1 MSLTDVKLDY
11 YSQLFGHV
19 VKSQG
24 FPQNIINIYNHC
36 MLNKVITRIEQNPI
50 VFSSGQKV
58 VFSNLKI
65 RPRFDAKIK
74 KPYDVLENTDTSYIA
89 TITGDVSVYENQDG
103 GNPIV
108 SKIEIA
114 SFPLML
120 GSSTCMLS
128 RMDDEELIE
137 HNECPSDP
145 LAYFRIKS
153 SEKILVIQEKLRNSH
168 VFIFPKDDTVDCRTT
183 VPCSNGTV
191 VTQLHLEK
199 LTYAVRIQLGY
210 AYSKILIPVFGLFEL
225 LGCDIQTAKIMILKF
240 IPEEHHVEAE
250 SVLLPSIQDYITLE
264 MDGEYASP
272 EAKLMAWIKHK
283 RAESK
288 FKPAEND
295 AIKSELLK
303 NLFPNVSMSSDDG
316 NDLELRLLHLAHM
329 LSHLVR
335 YLMGIRPPDDRDSWS
350 NKRLDSAGRLMEQL
364 FNIMWDTHVNTIKE
378 KVFNKTPVSY
388 AAPEIGND
396 LIAACNPGAWGQK
409 KSMKKQNYVDIMKR
423 DTALSVKQQITKVNT
438 PTSRH
443 DPTPSVR
450 SVQPSQY
457 SIIDPFE
464 SPEGDVIGLI
474 KNLSITCHI
483 SLERTTDAVRKAC
496 RRYPQFV
503 NVKTNL
509 TEIKNMYPVLIDGII
524 FGWFPIEA
532 SEEFRRY
539 LVGLRR
545 TGKIEPDVCIFMD
558 PVYGQLEI
566 YCNSSRPTHP
576 VLVVNEE
583 NQTLVIEDKNLL
595 NKKLFEP
602 QEGESYK
609 KRGDRIVDML
619 VKEGCI
625 EYLDAREQE
634 FCYLAENP
642 RIFKLRQK
650 ERQDIMME
658 MLATEDPARK
668 KYLNSKLNDIPMY
681 THCSIDALDMF
692 SIMCSLA
699 PKANHQQ
706 GPRTSYQAGMIRQSL
721 SMYHSVHW
729 KRFDV
734 GYKVLMHPCRPL
746 FEVQTSKDAGLD
758 DMPASINLIFAY
770 LALPGNQ
777 EDGLVLN
784 YDALQKFQ
792 LYKYSTH
799 KFVINSNP
807 GGVESEEI
815 TFPQITATQKDRYHA
830 LDPKTGLPIIGKH
843 IKNGDFILG
852 RVRRENGDVR
862 NSSVSIP
869 YTDEGVIDRVS
880 IENNGSSKIIV
891 KIKVRALRT
900 YIEGDKFAARY
911 SQKGICSQIL
921 KPNVLPAVVGGI
933 NHGII
938 PDIFANPHGIPSRMT
953 IGMLMEIISSKA
965 ALYMGRRINGTT
977 FAPLLDRRVKDNMK
991 VDTVIPVQ
999 KEIQEDMAVIKGVLR
1014 DYGMMDTGHE
1024 FMAYPNGQFILSLV
1038 QVGICAYAALRH
1050 HVLDKFQARGSEGSV
1065 RVQTHQPTGGR
1076 SKGGGIRFGEMER
1089 DSQVSHGASATLLD
1103 CLSISSDATDIV
1115 YCGTCGI
1122 LPTYKNAV
1130 GDELPEYQCKRC
1142 NGRNFCILN
1151 ESFTFKYLTNVL
1163 AGENIEVA
1171 LDLKIVSDQQSILQ

>member
-1 MSLTDVKLDY
+1 MSLEDVKTDY
-11 YSQLFGHV
+11 YAQLFSHV

-36 MLNKVITRIEQNPI
+36 MLRKIESRIEQNPI
-50 VFSSGQKV
+50 VFDSGQQV
-58 VFSNLKI
+58 VFSNVSAKFE
-65 RPRFDAKIK
+65 PSAKIK
-74 KPYDVLENTDTSYIA
+74 KPYDVLENTDTSYMA
-89 TITGDVSVYENQDG
+89 NITGTIKVYEDPDG
-103 GNPIV
+103 PATEARLN
-108 SKIEIA
+108 IA

-120 GSSTCMLS
+120 GSNACPLANMT
-128 RMDDEELIE
+128 DQELIDN
-137 HNECPSDP
+137 NECPSDP

-168 VFIFPKDDTVDCRTT
+168 VFIFPKDDLVDCRTT

-225 LGCDIQTAKIMILKF
+225 LGCDIRTAKMMILKF
-240 IPEEHHVEAE
+240 IPEEYQTEAE
-250 SVLLPSIQDYITLE
+250 SVLLPSIQDYLTLE
-264 MDGEYASP
+264 MEGEFPSP
-272 EAKLMAWIKHK
+272 TAKLMAWIKHK

-288 FKPAEND
+288 FKPAENE

-303 NLFPNVSMSSDDG
+303 NLFPNVSAGSDDG

-335 YLMGIRPPDDRDSWS
+335 YLIGIRPPDDRDSWS

-364 FNIMWDTHVNTIKE
+364 FNIMWDTHVNGLKE
-378 KVFNKTPVSY
+378 KGFVKTPVSY
-388 AAPEIGND
+388 TTSTIGPD

-423 DTALSVKQQITKVNT
+423 DTALAVKQQITKVNT

-457 SIIDPFE
+457 GVIDPFE

-483 SLERTTDAVRKAC
+483 SLEHATDKVKKAC
-496 RRYPQFV
+496 RKYPHFASV
-503 NVKTNL
+503 RTDL
-509 TEIKNMYPVLIDGII
+509 SEISSMYPVLIDGII
-524 FGWFPIEA
+524 FGWFPIDK
-532 SEEFRRY
+532 SEHFRQY
-539 LVGLRR
+539 LIALRR
-545 TGKIEPDVCIFMD
+545 SDKIEPDVCIFMD
-558 PVYGQLEI
+558 PIYGQLEI

-576 VLVVNEE
+576 VLVVNEAS
-583 NQTLVIEDKNLL
+583 QTLVIEDKDLL
-595 NKKLFEP
+595 NKKLFKP

-609 KRGDRIVDML
+609 ARGDRIVKSL

-634 FCYLAENP
+634 LCYLAENP

-650 ERQDIMME
+650 ERQDIMVE
-658 MLATEDPARK
+658 MLATSDSNRK
-668 KYLNSKLNDIPMY
+668 KFLNAKLNDIPMY
-681 THCSIDALDMF
+681 THCSIDSLDMF

-734 GYKVLMHPCRPL
+734 GYKVLLHPCRPL

-784 YDALQKFQ
+784 KDVLQKFK

-807 GGVESEEI
+807 GGTESEEI
-815 TFPQITATQKDRYHA
+815 TFPQVTAAQKDRYHA
-830 LDPKTGLPIIGKH
+830 LDPNTGLPIIGKH
-843 IKNGDFILG
+843 VTNGDFILG
-852 RVRRENGDVR
+852 RVRKENGDVR

-891 KIKVRALRT
+891 KIKIRTLRT
-900 YIEGDKFAARY
+900 YIEGDKLAARY
-911 SQKGICSQIL
+911 SQKGVCSQL
-921 KPNVLPAVVGGI
+921 LNPSQLPAVVGGI
-933 NHGII
+933 NHGIT

-953 IGMLMEIISSKA
+953 IGMLMEIIASKA
-965 ALYMGRRINGTT
+965 ALYMGQRINGTT
-977 FAPLLDRRVKDNMK
+977 FAPLLNRHVKDNMN
-991 VDTVIPVQ
+991 VDTVMSVQ
-999 KEIQEDMAVIKGVLR
+999 REIQEDMLMIEQVLKN
-1014 DYGMMDTGHE
+1014 YNMMETGHE
-1024 FMAYPNGQFILSLV
+1024 YMAYPDGRFILTLV
-1038 QVGICAYAALRH
+1038 EVGVCAYAALRH

-1076 SKGGGIRFGEMER
+1076 SRGGGIRFGEMER

-1103 CLSISSDATDIV
+1103 CLSISSDATDVV

-1171 LDLKIVSDQQSILQ
+1171 LDLKIVSDQESILQ